1 MPLLQQHQGV
11 LAELVGELLLHLE
24 DLSRAGVVPQGAR
37 HLLVGHRPLV
47 ALSLP
52 PECRHL
58 VLVCGGKAEDA
69 GCRRY
74 PGYTVG
80 HVWILQHLKEE
91 MKEPHLPTYKQ
102 QFLFKVGGNNP
113 RRKRNMQLNMTNV
126 YYLLDNR

>member
-52 PECRHL
+52 PECRNL
-58 VLVCGGKAEDA
+58 VFVRGGKAEDA

-91 MKEPHLPTYKQ
+91 MKEPHLPTCKQ
-102 QFLFKVGGNNP
+102 QFLSRSVAIIQEEKET
-113 RRKRNMQLNMTNV
+113 RNSH
-126 YYLLDNR
+126 